1 MTSVSNRHVQ
11 PLPSTFNDA
20 HLGLRR
26 RTVNH
31 GLPQGMSIT
40 KLADGRIRVRLQA
53 RIMSQQVTV
62 SRRHLPA
69 GYECGWTQPLNES
82 RAITI
87 AAAMKG
93 YERIV
98 DMPWDEKPDWLQEA
112 GWRMVR
118 HRPCMSYIPRHP
130 CTALNLASAVSLR
143 RQVTWTRR
151 GPMTATARMAP
162 STAGMAPSTAG
173 MAPAPPRGEE
183 R

>member
-1 MTSVSNRHVQ
+1 MRYGATSVSNKHVQ

-20 HLGLRR
+20 HLGLRSR
-26 RTVNH
+26 RNRD
-31 GLPQGMSIT
+31 LPQGMSIA
-40 KLADGRIRVRLQA
+40 KRADGRIRVRLQA

-62 SRRHLPA
+62 TKSHLPA
-69 GYECGWTQPLNES
+69 GFECGWQQPLNES
-82 RAITI
+82 RESTI

-151 GPMTATARMAP
+151 GPMTATARM
-162 STAGMAPSTAG
+162 SPSTAG

>member
-1 MTSVSNRHVQ
+1 MRYGATSVSSKHVQ

-20 HLGLRR
+20 HLGLHSRR
-26 RTVNH
+26 NH
-31 GLPQGMSIT
+31 DLPQGMSIA
-40 KLADGRIRVRLQA
+40 KLADGRIRVFLQA
-53 RIMSQQVTV
+53 RIMRQNVTV
-62 SRRHLPA
+62 SRRSLLPKHKCCWV
-69 GYECGWTQPLNES
+69 EPKLNGSRES
-82 RAITI
+82 TI

-130 CTALNLASAVSLR
+130 CTPLNLASAVSLR

-151 GPMTATARMAP
+151 GPMTATA
-162 STAGMAPSTAG
+162 GMAPVTAR
-173 MAPAPPRGEE
+173 MAPAPPRGDE